1 MKASISS
8 SHISVDSP
16 CEIVWVQLRTTCSNS
31 NIIVGSFYC
40 PPHSPPTIWEDLTAC
55 VSKIQQQFP
64 ESVILLGGDFNCPG
78 IEWFSVT
85 LTDSYVPK
93 CFRESLIMFSQECL
107 LNRTVL

>member
-1 MKASISS
+1 MKDSS
-8 SHISVDSP
+8 QVSVDSP
-16 CEIVWVQLRTTCSNS
+16 CEIVWVQLYTTCSNS